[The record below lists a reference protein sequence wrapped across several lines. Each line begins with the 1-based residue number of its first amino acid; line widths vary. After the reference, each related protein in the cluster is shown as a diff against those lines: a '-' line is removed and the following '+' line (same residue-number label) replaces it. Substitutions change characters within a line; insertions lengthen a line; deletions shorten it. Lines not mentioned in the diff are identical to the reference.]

1 MLYSKLGKLM
11 LIKSLATLL
20 LLLSLT
26 SPIFAGQSPLET
38 TKAFVASMKSVKTDG
53 VSSYPKIDAFINFD
67 HLTTET
73 IRPHLKS
80 FNETQVNTFK
90 PLLQQ
95 LIRLVAYPQ
104 SGDFYSDS
112 KYTYR
117 KPTVDGDKAYVVMD
131 VIFEKEDLEIELGY
145 FWQKKDDNWLL
156 TDLSFDEDSLVK
168 DYQNQF
174 GRIISKES
182 VDSLNQ
188 KLQNKLTEIEKENKK

>member
-1 MLYSKLGKLM
+1 MLLKPLT
-11 LIKSLATLL
+11 TLL
-20 LLLSLT
+20 ILMSLT
-26 SPIFAGQSPLET
+26 VPAFAGLSPLET

-53 VSSYPKIDAFINFD
+53 ENGYPKIDTFINFD

-80 FNETQVNTFK
+80 FNDKQINTFK

-104 SGDFYSDS
+104 SGDFYTDS

-117 KPTVDGDKAYVVMD
+117 KPTVNGDNAYVVMD

-145 FWQKKDDNWLL
+145 FWKKTNNNWQL

-188 KLQNKLTEIEKENKK
+188 KLQNKLTEIEKENNK

>member
-1 MLYSKLGKLM
+1 MLLKPLT
-11 LIKSLATLL
+11 TLL
-20 LLLSLT
+20 ILMSLT
-26 SPIFAGQSPLET
+26 VPAFAGLSPLET

-53 VSSYPKIDAFINFD
+53 ENSYPKIDTFINFD

-80 FNETQVNTFK
+80 FNDKQINTFK

-104 SGDFYSDS
+104 SGDFYTDS

-117 KPTVDGDKAYVVMD
+117 KPTVNGDNAYVIMD

-145 FWQKKDDNWLL
+145 FWKKTNNNWQL

-188 KLQNKLTEIEKENKK
+188 KLQNKLTEIEKENNK

>member
-1 MLYSKLGKLM
+1 MYL
-11 LIKSLATLL
+11 KSLAILAL
-20 LLLSLT
+20 
-26 SPIFAGQSPLET
+26 IFCSTGPVFADLSPLET
-38 TKAFVASMKSVKTDG
+38 TKAFVASMKSVKTNG
-53 VSSYPKIDAFINFD
+53 EKSYPKIDTFINFD

-73 IRPHLKS
+73 IKPHLKS
-80 FNETQVNTFK
+80 FNEKQINTFK

-104 SGDFYSDS
+104 SGDFYTDS

-117 KPTVDGDKAYVVMD
+117 KPKIDGDKAYVVMD

-145 FWQKKDDNWLL
+145 FWQKMNKNWLL

-174 GRIISKES
+174 GRIIAKES

-188 KLQNKLTEIEKENKK
+188 KLQNKLTEIEKDNKK

>member
-1 MLYSKLGKLM
+1 M
-11 LIKSLATLL
+11 
-20 LLLSLT
+20 SLT
-26 SPIFAGQSPLET
+26 IPAFAGLSPLET

-53 VSSYPKIDAFINFD
+53 ENSYPKIDTFINFD

-80 FNETQVNTFK
+80 FNEKQIKTFK

-104 SGDFYSDS
+104 SGDFYTESQ
-112 KYTYR
+112 YTYR
-117 KPTVDGDKAYVVMD
+117 KPTVNGDNAYVIMD

-145 FWQKKDDNWLL
+145 FWQKTNNNWLL

-174 GRIISKES
+174 GRIIAKES

-188 KLQNKLTEIEKENKK
+188 KLQNKLTEIEKENNK

>member
-1 MLYSKLGKLM
+1 MLL
-11 LIKSLATLL
+11 KSLTTLL
-20 LLLSLT
+20 ILMSLT
-26 SPIFAGQSPLET
+26 IPAFAGLSPLET
-38 TKAFVASMKSVKTDG
+38 TKAFVESMKSVKTDG
-53 VSSYPKIDAFINFD
+53 ENSYPKIDTFINFD

-80 FNETQVNTFK
+80 FNDKQIKTFK

-104 SGDFYSDS
+104 SGDFYTDS

-117 KPTVDGDKAYVVMD
+117 KPTVNGDNAYVVMD

-145 FWQKKDDNWLL
+145 FWQKSNSNWLL

-188 KLQNKLTEIEKENKK
+188 KLQNKLTEIEKENRK